1 MLDVP
6 EQSSP
11 KCEAAEKLGLD
22 FPRYFHLCARPWETG
37 VDNELLDLADRLCTV
52 AGMIMEDH
60 NLLAVSRPKN
70 LDDVAAK
77 LQALATAGSDISKLV
92 DAAQVLMRLG

>member
-22 FPRYFHLCARPWETG
+22 FAPDFHLCVRPRETRM
-37 VDNELLDLADRLCTV
+37 DNELLDLADRLCTV

-60 NLLAVSRPKN
+60 NLLAVSRPEN
-70 LDDVAAK
+70 PDDRAAK
-77 LQALATAGSDISKLV
+77 LEALTTAGSDISKLV
-92 DAAQVLMRLG
+92 DAAQVLVRLG

>member
-60 NLLAVSRPKN
+60 NLLAVSRPK
-70 LDDVAAK
+70 DAHDRAAR
-77 LQALATAGSDISKLV
+77 LATLTMAGSNISKLI
-92 DAAQVLMRLG
+92 AAAEVLVRLG

>member
-37 VDNELLDLADRLCTV
+37 MDNELLDLADRLCTV

-60 NLLAVSRPKN
+60 NLLAVSRPEN
-70 LDDVAAK
+70 PDDRAAK
-77 LQALATAGSDISKLV
+77 LEALTTAGSDISKLV
-92 DAAQVLMRLG
+92 DAAQVLVRLG

>member
-22 FPRYFHLCARPWETG
+22 FPRCFHLCARPWETG